1 MTHFSNDDK
10 DVALLDRRT
19 FFIGTASALALG
31 TTACGGGSSGSFSP
45 IGGVAAQQPPGATPD
60 AVAGVDTPDT
70 PAPGPTTPEPGV
82 QKITHPGL
90 LVTEVDLQ
98 RIRDKLAAK
107 AELWVGGLNMMLKT
121 NNTNLDAKPRP
132 LALVTRGVD
141 GENYWQ
147 MVGDFVRALHL
158 ALRWKIT
165 NDESYAKK
173 AVEFLNAWSST
184 LTELGGDSNV
194 YLASGLYGN
203 QWANA
208 AELMRTYPGWAKED
222 VARFQTMLLNVFY
235 PKAHDFLVNHN
246 GTETRK
252 VTHYWANWDLANIC
266 TVYAIGVFCDRSDL
280 IAEASNYY
288 KSGRGSGA
296 SANNVYYVHPGYL
309 GQWQESH
316 RDQGHSTLG
325 IALAGMLCQMAWN
338 QGEDLFGY
346 GNNRLLAGSEYVA
359 KTNLADANGNAR
371 FTMPFAPYKGVH
383 GFDQAATAAAGT
395 NQLRP
400 NWDLIYSHY
409 VSRKGL
415 SAPWTKAMLDK
426 IRPERVD
433 GGDQPGIGT
442 LLYARDPVPA
452 AAPSGLSAFLSDA
465 KVQLSWWGTAGA
477 SQYLV
482 QRAASPNGPFTTL
495 APVTDPRSYTDD
507 PGQGTWYYRIDAVT
521 DAGEMT
527 GADTV
532 RVAVPGELWLHLP
545 LNGDANDASSRGLHG
560 QLMGGTSWGEGRN
573 GESAVQLD
581 GRSGHVQLPDGAV
594 SALGDFTVAVWVY
607 WDASVV
613 NARIFDFGSN
623 DVAYMGL
630 IPRDGSGKLRFSSS
644 RNQFWNEESVT
655 TDVLPAG
662 RWVHVAVTLAGTVGT
677 LYVDGTQV
685 ATADGIWI
693 NPFQLGR
700 TTQTWLGRS
709 QYGGDPYFKG
719 RMQDFRIYSGAQ
731 DAAFIANLAR

>member
-1 MTHFSNDDK
+1 
-10 DVALLDRRT
+10 
-19 FFIGTASALALG
+19 
-31 TTACGGGSSGSFSP
+31 
-45 IGGVAAQQPPGATPD
+45 
-60 AVAGVDTPDT
+60 
-70 PAPGPTTPEPGV
+70 
-82 QKITHPGL
+82 
-90 LVTEVDLQ
+90 
-98 RIRDKLAAK
+98 
-107 AELWVGGLNMMLKT
+107 
-121 NNTNLDAKPRP
+121 
-132 LALVTRGVD
+132 
-141 GENYWQ
+141 
-147 MVGDFVRALHL
+147 
-158 ALRWKIT
+158 
-165 NDESYAKK
+165 
-173 AVEFLNAWSST
+173 
-184 LTELGGDSNV
+184 
-194 YLASGLYGN
+194 
-203 QWANA
+203 
-208 AELMRTYPGWAKED
+208 
-222 VARFQTMLLNVFY
+222 
-235 PKAHDFLVNHN
+235 
-246 GTETRK
+246 
-252 VTHYWANWDLANIC
+252 
-266 TVYAIGVFCDRSDL
+266 
-280 IAEASNYY
+280 
-288 KSGRGSGA
+288 
-296 SANNVYYVHPGYL
+296 
-309 GQWQESH
+309 
-316 RDQGHSTLG
+316 
-325 IALAGMLCQMAWN
+325 
-338 QGEDLFGY
+338 
-346 GNNRLLAGSEYVA
+346 VA
-359 KTNLADANGNAR
+359 KTNLADANGNAL
-371 FTMPFAPYKGVH
+371 FTMPFAPYDGVH
-383 GFDQAATAAAGT
+383 GSGTAAAGT

-415 SAPWTKAMLDK
+415 SAPWSKAMLDK

-452 AAPSGLSAFLSDA
+452 APPSGLSAFLSDA

-495 APVTDPRSYTDD
+495 APVTDPRTYTDD
-507 PGQGTWYYRIDAVT
+507 PGQGTWYYRIVAVT

-532 RVAVPGELWLHLP
+532 RVAVRGELWLHLP
-545 LNGDANDASSRGLHG
+545 LSGDANDASGRGLHA
-560 QLMGGTSWGEGRN
+560 QLKGGTSWGEGRN
-573 GESAVQLD
+573 GGSAVQLD

-623 DVAYMGL
+623 DVVYVAL
-630 IPRDGSGKLRFSSS
+630 LPRDGSGKLRFSGT

-655 TDVLPAG
+655 TDVLPTG
-662 RWVHVAVTLAGTVGT
+662 RWVHVAVTLSGTVGT

>member
-316 RDQGHSTLG
+316 
-325 IALAGMLCQMAWN
+325 
-338 QGEDLFGY
+338 
-346 GNNRLLAGSEYVA
+346 
-359 KTNLADANGNAR
+359 
-371 FTMPFAPYKGVH
+371 
-383 GFDQAATAAAGT
+383 
-395 NQLRP
+395 
-400 NWDLIYSHY
+400 
-409 VSRKGL
+409 
-415 SAPWTKAMLDK
+415 
-426 IRPERVD
+426 
-433 GGDQPGIGT
+433 
-442 LLYARDPVPA
+442 
-452 AAPSGLSAFLSDA
+452 
-465 KVQLSWWGTAGA
+465 
-477 SQYLV
+477 
-482 QRAASPNGPFTTL
+482 
-495 APVTDPRSYTDD
+495 
-507 PGQGTWYYRIDAVT
+507 
-521 DAGEMT
+521 
-527 GADTV
+527 
-532 RVAVPGELWLHLP
+532 
-545 LNGDANDASSRGLHG
+545 
-560 QLMGGTSWGEGRN
+560 
-573 GESAVQLD
+573 
-581 GRSGHVQLPDGAV
+581 
-594 SALGDFTVAVWVY
+594 
-607 WDASVV
+607 
-613 NARIFDFGSN
+613 
-623 DVAYMGL
+623 
-630 IPRDGSGKLRFSSS
+630 
-644 RNQFWNEESVT
+644 
-655 TDVLPAG
+655 
-662 RWVHVAVTLAGTVGT
+662 
-677 LYVDGTQV
+677 
-685 ATADGIWI
+685 
-693 NPFQLGR
+693 
-700 TTQTWLGRS
+700 
-709 QYGGDPYFKG
+709 
-719 RMQDFRIYSGAQ
+719 
-731 DAAFIANLAR
+731 